1 MISLVLLHFLKSSR
15 DVSLLKHTVCQL
27 LLFIIFLNSLPAAAA
42 DQLTTMTRHWNSI
55 AAEIRY
61 DLNHVTQFYL
71 HTPRCYFGEM
81 LADA

>member
-1 MISLVLLHFLKSSR
+1 MISLILLHFLKSTR

-27 LLFIIFLNSLPAAAA
+27 LLFIVFLNSLPAAAA
-42 DQLTTMTRHWNSI
+42 NQLTNVTCHWKTV

-61 DLNHVTQFYL
+61 DLNHVTQ
-71 HTPRCYFGEM
+71 CYFGEM